1 MGCLSTE
8 LGRAIPPATTYDIVM
23 ARHSAE
29 AGGKSFPVPLK
40 LLVGTRG
47 ELLML
52 GSGSAAVQQ
61 CSSAAVCVEG
71 LSHWSVPSGWTRPL
85 ATERECG

>member
-47 ELLML
+47 KLLML

-61 CSSAAVCVEG
+61 CSSMRRGAQSLV
-71 LSHWSVPSGWTRPL
+71 RPIGMDK
-85 ATERECG
+85 TPCHGKGMW

>member
-52 GSGSAAVQQ
+52 GSGSAAV
-61 CSSAAVCVEG
+61 CVEG

-85 ATERECG
+85 ATERECGRSS